1 MIEKK
6 LQRGFTLAEL
16 LVVMAALGIVSIAM
30 VGAYLMQAKLT
41 SSEIKLNDAQIRV
54 GDVLADLA
62 RTAGQAD
69 EILSTSDIGGGT
81 YLSGPISVF
90 LSLPAVTASGNI
102 LSNAYDLIVFF
113 RDDSNN
119 LQKTV
124 AAASGSKRP
133 SGTKTVF
140 KNAATFVLN
149 YEDDPSPNL
158 SDWFTAEVSTDVVTN
173 AGSQN
178 VSAKMRITLEN
189 K

>member
-1 MIEKK
+1 MDW
-6 LQRGFTLAEL
+6 G
-16 LVVMAALGIVSIAM
+16 GVS
-30 VGAYLMQAKLT
+30 YLW
-41 SSEIKLNDAQIRV
+41 
-54 GDVLADLA
+54 
-62 RTAGQAD
+62 
-69 EILSTSDIGGGT
+69 
-81 YLSGPISVF
+81 GPIWFF
-90 LSLPAVTASGNI
+90 LFWPAVTASGNI